1 MIILKL
7 LNMIIGLAAAPL
19 LFGIINRV
27 KAKFAGRKGQPVLQL
42 YFDIWKL
49 LRKGAVYS
57 KSTSWIF
64 RTGPVIGLSVML
76 IGLMIIPFGSLPT
89 IISFN
94 GDLILFAYILGLSRF
109 FTVLMA
115 MDTGSSFE
123 GMGASREVTF
133 SALSEPALLIGL
145 AAIAKYTG
153 YISLS
158 HMFSSLNLNIWIN
171 TGPVVV
177 LVGFAI
183 LIVFLTENA
192 RIPID
197 DPNTHLELTMIHEV
211 MILDHSGPD
220 LGLILYSSAIKMWLL
235 GSILVDIIMP
245 IHSGN
250 ILIDVSVTFVFM
262 ILLAGLVGI
271 IESSMARLKLLHV
284 PQLLV
289 GATILSIL
297 ALVLILIR

>member
-7 LNMIIGLAAAPL
+7 LNLIIVLAAAPL
-19 LFGIINRV
+19 LFGIINRT
-27 KAKFAGRKGQPVLQL
+27 KAIFAGRTGQPLLQL
-42 YFDIWKL
+42 YYDIWKL

-57 KSTSWIF
+57 RSTSWIF
-64 RTGPVIGLSVML
+64 RIGPVIGLCVVL
-76 IGLMIIPFGSLPT
+76 IVTAIVPFGGLPT
-89 IISFN
+89 FISFK
-94 GDLILFAYILGLSRF
+94 GDLILLAYLFGLWRF

-158 HMFSSLNLNIWIN
+158 QMFSSLDLSVWLNA
-171 TGPVVV
+171 GPAFV

-183 LIVFLTENA
+183 LIVFLTENS

-220 LGLILYSSAIKMWLL
+220 LAFILYGAAMKMWLL
-235 GSILVDIIMP
+235 GAILIGIVVP
-245 IHSGN
+245 VHSGN
-250 ILIDVSVTFVFM
+250 TLFDVSAAMLFM
-262 ILLAGLVGI
+262 VLLAVLIGI

-297 ALVLILIR
+297 ALVLILR

>member
-1 MIILKL
+1 
-7 LNMIIGLAAAPL
+7 MIIGLVSAPL
-19 LFGIINRV
+19 LFGIINRI
-27 KAKFAGRKGQPVLQL
+27 KAKFAGRTGQPLLQL

-49 LRKGAVYS
+49 LHKGAVYS

-64 RTGPVIGLSVML
+64 RAGPVIGLSVVL
-76 IGLMIIPFGSLPT
+76 ICAMIVPFGGLPT
-89 IISFN
+89 IISFK
-94 GDLILFAYILGLSRF
+94 GDLILFVYLLGLSRF

-153 YISLS
+153 HISLL
-158 HMFSSLNLNIWIN
+158 HMFSSLNLDIWIN
-171 TGPVVV
+171 TGPVFV

-220 LGLILYSSAIKMWLL
+220 LGMILYSSAVKMWLL
-235 GSILVDIIMP
+235 GSILIGIIVP

-250 ILIDVSVTFVFM
+250 LLIDVPMTMLFMVF
-262 ILLAGLVGI
+262 LAVLVGI

-297 ALVLILIR
+297 AMVLIFR

>member
-1 MIILKL
+1 MLILKL
-7 LNMIIGLAAAPL
+7 LNIIITLAAAPF
-19 LFGIINRV
+19 LFGIINRT
-27 KAKFAGRKGQPVLQL
+27 KAIFAGRKGQPLLQL
-42 YFDIWKL
+42 YYDIWKL
-49 LRKGAVYS
+49 VRKGAVYS

-64 RTGPVIGLSVML
+64 RAGPIIGFSIVLTGS
-76 IGLMIIPFGSLPT
+76 MIIPFAGLPT
-89 IISFN
+89 FISFS
-94 GDLILFAYILGLSRF
+94 GDLILLVYLLGLSRF

-158 HMFSSLNLNIWIN
+158 QMFSSLNLNIWLN
-171 TGPVVV
+171 AGPAVV
-177 LVGFAI
+177 LVGIAI
-183 LIVFLTENA
+183 LIVFLTENS

-211 MILDHSGPD
+211 MILDHTGPD
-220 LGLILYSSAIKMWLL
+220 LGMILYSSAIKMWLL
-235 GSILVDIIMP
+235 GSILIGIIVP

-250 ILIDVSVTFVFM
+250 LFINLSIAILSM
-262 ILLAGLVGI
+262 IILAVLVGI

-289 GATILSIL
+289 GASILSIL
-297 ALVLILIR
+297 ALVLILR

>member
-1 MIILKL
+1 MLILKL
-7 LNMIIGLAAAPL
+7 LNMIIALAAAPFL
-19 LFGIINRV
+19 LGIINRT
-27 KAKFAGRKGQPVLQL
+27 KAKFAGRTGQPLLQL
-42 YFDIWKL
+42 YYDIWKL

-57 KSTSWIF
+57 KTTSWIF
-64 RTGPVIGLSVML
+64 RTGPVIGLSVVL
-76 IGLMIIPFGSLPT
+76 IGSMIIPFGGLPT

-94 GDLILFAYILGLSRF
+94 GDLILFAYLLGLSRF

-145 AAIAKYTG
+145 AAVAKYTG

-158 HMFSSLNLNIWIN
+158 QMFSSLNLSIWLN
-171 TGPVVV
+171 TGPVFV

-183 LIVFLTENA
+183 LIVFLTENS

-220 LGLILYSSAIKMWLL
+220 LGMILYSSAVKMWLL
-235 GSILVDIIMP
+235 GSILIGIIMP

-250 ILIDVSVTFVFM
+250 LLLDVPVTILFM
-262 ILLAGLVGI
+262 ILLAVIVGI

-297 ALVLILIR
+297 ALVLILR

>member
-1 MIILKL
+1 MLILKL

-27 KAKFAGRKGQPVLQL
+27 KAKFAGRKGQPLLQL

-49 LRKGAVYS
+49 LHKGAVYS

-64 RTGPVIGLSVML
+64 IIGPIVGLSVVL
-76 IGLMIIPFGSLPT
+76 IGLMIIPFSGLPT

-94 GDLILFAYILGLSRF
+94 GDLILFAYLLGLSRF

-133 SALSEPALLIGL
+133 SALSEPALLISL

-158 HMFSSLNLNIWIN
+158 QMFSSLDISIWSN
-171 TGPVVV
+171 TGPVFV
-177 LVGFAI
+177 LVACAI
-183 LIVFLTENA
+183 LIVFLTENS

-220 LGLILYSSAIKMWLL
+220 LGLILYSSAVKMWLL
-235 GSILVDIIMP
+235 GSILISIIVP
-245 IHSGN
+245 VHSSN
-250 ILIDVSVTFVFM
+250 ILLDITVTMICM
-262 ILLAGLVGI
+262 ILLAVLVEIGR
-271 IESSMARLKLLHV
+271 AHV
-284 PQLLV
+284 
-289 GATILSIL
+289 
-297 ALVLILIR
+297 

>member
-1 MIILKL
+1 MLILKL

-27 KAKFAGRKGQPVLQL
+27 KAKFAGRKGQPLLQL

-49 LRKGAVYS
+49 LHKGAVYS

-64 RTGPVIGLSVML
+64 RIGPIVGLSVVL
-76 IGLMIIPFGSLPT
+76 IGLMIIPFSGLPT

-94 GDLILFAYILGLSRF
+94 GDLILFAYLLGLSRF

-133 SALSEPALLIGL
+133 SALSEPALLISL

-158 HMFSSLNLNIWIN
+158 QMFSSLDISIWSN
-171 TGPVVV
+171 TGPVFV
-177 LVGFAI
+177 LVACAI
-183 LIVFLTENA
+183 LIVFLTENS

-220 LGLILYSSAIKMWLL
+220 LGLILYSSAVKMWLL
-235 GSILVDIIMP
+235 GSILISIIVP
-245 IHSGN
+245 VHSSN
-250 ILIDVSVTFVFM
+250 ILLDITVTMICM
-262 ILLAGLVGI
+262 ILLAVLVGI
-271 IESSMARLKLLHV
+271 TESSMARLKLLKI
-284 PQLLV
+284 PQLLI
-289 GATILSIL
+289 GASILSIL
-297 ALVLILIR
+297 ALVLILG